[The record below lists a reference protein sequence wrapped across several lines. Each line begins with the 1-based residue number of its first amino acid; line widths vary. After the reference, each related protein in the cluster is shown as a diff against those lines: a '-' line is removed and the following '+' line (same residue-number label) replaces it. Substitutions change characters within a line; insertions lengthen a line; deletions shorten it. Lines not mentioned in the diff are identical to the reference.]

1 MLKRLASSSKPCV
14 VSWYFNARCFTFL
27 PDQISTG
34 LRVPRTF
41 VEWARGSGYN
51 YEWFS
56 TINLDEFAS
65 CQCDWLFCRW
75 YLAENRVIL
84 IDLVD
89 FMNSCW
95 LPIVT
100 ETNTIQ
106 TLSRTRRCLKT
117 DLARHDDSGASRH
130 SFRFIFST
138 KAKQPSNLWRWG
150 EPLTILSLF
159 CWMPWAIGKPWE
171 LYDDE
176 AA

>member
-1 MLKRLASSSKPCV
+1 MLE
-14 VSWYFNARCFTFL
+14 RCFMVFQRTLFHL
-27 PDQISTG
+27 FAWLNFNWIST
-34 LRVPRTF
+34 VPRTF

-106 TLSRTRRCLKT
+106 TLSRARRCLNT

-130 SFRFIFST
+130 SFRFIFPPRQS
-138 KAKQPSNLWRWG
+138 
-150 EPLTILSLF
+150 SLPTF
-159 CWMPWAIGKPWE
+159 
-171 LYDDE
+171 DDE
-176 AA
+176 ENPWQSWASSVGCHGP